1 MTVPPGSEDPTELYP
16 SIGAVATVY
25 GDHDPAS
32 GASYTAFLANAQA
45 NYPAQ
50 PWFFWDQ
57 PLSDSGWVR
66 AHAGSSG
73 AATPSE
79 TTAGAAATGKNA
91 GARVLPGTTGWP
103 FLGAAILVLLHAR
116 LFV

>member
-1 MTVPPGSEDPTELYP
+1 
-16 SIGAVATVY
+16 VY
-25 GDHDPAS
+25 GDGDPANGTAYS
-32 GASYTAFLANAQA
+32 AFLAAAQP

-50 PWFFWDQ
+50 PWFLWDQ

-73 AATPSE
+73 AATPSG
-79 TTAGAAATGKNA
+79 TAAGASATSKKNA
-91 GARVLPGTTGWP
+91 GARVLLGTTGRL
-103 FLGAAILVLLHAR
+103 FLGAMTLVLLHVL